1 MSLPEFATGPFP
13 SREDTINQIISSIAM
28 EELGISHI
36 INAEG
41 EKLQYVLGTI
51 PGLSGPGAT
60 IEDVL
65 KVNESVRGVLQSA
78 TESQSLLRN
87 KLQNVLASAVLSG
100 PTGATGAT
108 GETGPATVTAGTV
121 TRLDPDDM
129 PTVVNARTGE
139 EAVFNFGIPRGATGD
154 VGPAGPTGSTGM
166 AVLSAYGTFV
176 STTAQSVSGSNVAFN
191 TVLNATPVGM
201 ELDTGAVSVTS
212 TGTYRVNYRV
222 STATGTVLGA
232 VVSLR
237 NGTTDVPSSGITVRS
252 EMSDISGVATV
263 VLTAPGTF
271 TIAVSPQTIA
281 LPEGNNAMLD
291 IIRIA

>member
-129 PTVVNARTGE
+129 PTVVNAGTGE

-237 NGTTDVPSSGITVRS
+237 NGTTDVPNSGITVRS

>member
-1 MSLPEFATGPFP
+1 
-13 SREDTINQIISSIAM
+13 
-28 EELGISHI
+28 
-36 INAEG
+36 
-41 EKLQYVLGTI
+41 
-51 PGLSGPGAT
+51 
-60 IEDVL
+60 
-65 KVNESVRGVLQSA
+65 
-78 TESQSLLRN
+78 
-87 KLQNVLASAVLSG
+87 
-100 PTGATGAT
+100 
-108 GETGPATVTAGTV
+108 
-121 TRLDPDDM
+121 
-129 PTVVNARTGE
+129 
-139 EAVFNFGIPRGATGD
+139 
-154 VGPAGPTGSTGM
+154 M

-176 STTAQSVSGSNVAFN
+176 STTAQSVSGSNVAFD

-201 ELDTGAVSVTS
+201 ELDAGVVSVTG

-237 NGTTDVPSSGITVRS
+237 NGTTDVPNSGITVRS